1 MKFSLSWL
9 KAHLDTTASLAEITN
24 ALVAIGIEVEHVE
37 DPRERLKGFVVGHVK
52 TCDRH
57 PNADRLSLCTIED
70 GTKQADGTPTL
81 HQVVCGAPN
90 VRKGMNV
97 AFARVGTVIPN
108 TGLPLK
114 KGNIRGVDSL
124 GMLCS
129 ARELNLGE
137 DSDGIMDLDANLTI
151 GADLATSL
159 CMTDPIIDV
168 SITPNRS
175 DCFSVYGLARDLA
188 AYGIGTL
195 IERPNVKHP
204 AASVQTKGACP
215 ITVTVTDPHTH
226 HFAIRVIN
234 GLKNGQSPQYVQD
247 RLRSAGC
254 RPISALVDATNYV
267 CLEFGRPLHVFDA
280 NKVQGKTLSI
290 RAAESGEI
298 FKGLNDQTYTLSAG
312 MTVIDDA
319 SGVISLAGVMGG
331 ASTGCDDDTTDVILE
346 SALFDPA
353 RIALT
358 GQATAILSDAR
369 TRFERGVD
377 TADVLFGLDYAT
389 QLIIEWCGGTASDPT
404 EVGTFVNTP
413 PKPIHVTLT
422 KERLIGLSGD
432 HSLTLSNARTI
443 LTKLGFT
450 EITTS
455 ESDIT
460 VSVPSHRHDVT
471 MDVDLIEEVLRMRSY
486 DVIPDTPLPLMLPV
500 TANNTRERLSTLFTN
515 RGYNEAYTWSFVP
528 ADVAQLFGTG
538 IPLAKPL
545 NAEMAV
551 LRPSVLAGL
560 LKIASHAQKRSQP
573 NSAYFE
579 YAPQFHNVNKN
590 LVETRTLSG
599 LRVFHK
605 GKRHWQGTES
615 APNIFTL
622 KEDVLTALDLFG
634 ISNVQIES
642 NGPSY
647 FHPGRVATVKQGRTI
662 LAVFGELH
670 PTVIKALDINGTALG
685 FELFIDQLP
694 AKAKDKRSAFV
705 PAIYQA
711 VSRDFAFWVDQSVS
725 ADQLIKIIQKIDR
738 ELVQTVSVFDVYSG
752 DKAPVG
758 QKSIALE
765 VTLQP
770 KKQTL
775 TDDDLKTFQNN
786 VIADVFKICG
796 GRIRDAA

>member
-9 KAHLDTTASLAEITN
+9 KAHLDTTASLDDITN
-24 ALVAIGIEVEHVE
+24 ALVAIGIEVEHIN

-52 TCDRH
+52 TCERH

-70 GTKQADGTPTL
+70 GTKQADGTFTL

-90 VRKGMNV
+90 VRQGMNV
-97 AFARVGTVIPN
+97 AFARVGTIIPN

-114 KGNIRGVDSL
+114 KGSIRGVESL

-129 ARELNLGE
+129 ARELELGE
-137 DSDGIMDLDANLTI
+137 DSDGIMDLEASLTV

-159 CMTDPIIDV
+159 CMTDPTIDV

-175 DCFSVYGLARDLA
+175 DCFSIYGLARDLA

-195 IERPNVKHP
+195 IERPNV
-204 AASVQTKGACP
+204 SVQTHGSCP
-215 ITVTVTDPHTH
+215 ITITVTDPHTH
-226 HFAIRVIN
+226 HFAIRAIK
-234 GLKNGQSPQYVQD
+234 GLRNRQSPQHVQN

-254 RPISALVDATNYV
+254 RPIPALVDATNYV

-280 NKVQGKTLSI
+280 NKIQGNALKI
-290 RAAESGEI
+290 RAAEGGET
-298 FKGLNDQTYTLSAG
+298 FKGLNDQTYTLSAD

-377 TADVLFGLDYAT
+377 AADVLFGLNYAT
-389 QLIIEWCGGTASDPT
+389 QLIIEWCGGTASDLT
-404 EVGTFVNTP
+404 EVSAFVSTL
-413 PKPIHVTLT
+413 PKLIHVTLT

-432 HSLTLSNARTI
+432 HSLTLADARTI
-443 LTKLGFT
+443 LTKLG
-450 EITTS
+450 IIDVATS
-455 ESDIT
+455 ESEIT

-471 MDVDLIEEVLRMRSY
+471 MDADLIEEVLRMRSY

-500 TANNTRERLSTLFTN
+500 SANNTRERLSTLFTN

-528 ADVAQLFGTG
+528 AEVAQLFGTG

-560 LKIASHAQKRSQP
+560 LKIASQAQKRSQP

-579 YAPQFHNVNKN
+579 YAPQFHNLNKK
-590 LVETRTLSG
+590 LSEIRTLSG

-605 GKRHWQGTES
+605 GKRHWQGNED
-615 APNIFTL
+615 APDIFTL
-622 KEDVLTALDLFG
+622 KEDVLTALELFG
-634 ISNVQIES
+634 ISNVQIEA

-647 FHPGRVATVKQGRTI
+647 FHPGRVATLKQGRTT
-662 LAVFGELH
+662 LAVFGEIH
-670 PTVIKALDINGTALG
+670 PTVIKAMDLHGAALG

-694 AKAKDKRSAFV
+694 TKTKDKRVAFT
-705 PAIYQA
+705 PAIYQS

-725 ADQLIKIIQKIDR
+725 ADQLIKIIQKVDR
-738 ELVQTVSVFDVYSG
+738 ELVHTVSVFDVYSG
-752 DKAPVG
+752 DKAPAG

-765 VTLQP
+765 ITLQP

-775 TDDDLKTFQNN
+775 TDDDLMLFQNN
-786 VIADVFKICG
+786 VIAEVLKICG